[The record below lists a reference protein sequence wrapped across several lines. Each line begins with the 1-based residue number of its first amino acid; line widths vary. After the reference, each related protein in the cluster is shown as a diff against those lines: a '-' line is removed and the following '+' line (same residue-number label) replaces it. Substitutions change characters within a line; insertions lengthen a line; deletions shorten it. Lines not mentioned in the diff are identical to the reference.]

1 MASAAVLLALAVAG
15 TLAASAQAATY
26 TVGTREDLT
35 GICEVPT
42 SGTCSLRQLI
52 TYENNLL
59 ETPNPPDTIDV
70 PAPEGEA
77 FYDLSGRPL
86 TIFKSVSITGAG
98 ARKVSIE
105 QESESE
111 TASRVFLVEPD
122 PRNKIVPTVTISGVS
137 MVFGRANASNDYYGG
152 DIRNE
157 ATLTLSED
165 DITNGTAEEGS
176 GAGISNDGG
185 TLTVTHSL
193 VADNYST
200 NLPDGAGGDSGGIQN
215 VGPNPVTE
223 APGKLTVVDSTIADN
238 SAALG
243 GGIFSW
249 GDTANTTSIVD
260 STIADNDGGTRGSE
274 GGGLLASEGTIS
286 VENSIVADNT
296 VEDPLTSERLPS
308 NCGDSGISSLGHNLQ
323 SGADCAFAD
332 TGDVKDVEPG
342 FLSDGLQDNG
352 GNTNTFALEATSPAV
367 DAIASGAAGCSA
379 TDQRG
384 IARPQGSGCDI
395 GAYELFQP
403 VEGQQFSEVVGAAAP
418 RTGTTPT
425 INWGDGTA
433 PSSGKVEANTGQL
446 TGTHTYAN
454 EGIYDGSFT
463 YTNSDGSPETR
474 PFDVKVQDAPLT
486 AVTGVPV
493 SATAGVAV
501 KAKVATFTHASPAG
515 AASDYTATIAWG
527 DGTASTTG
535 TVSAAAGGGFE
546 VTGSHAYAAAGTYT
560 TSVTIDD
567 VGGAKASATSSANVV
582 GPPIVSNEKALS
594 VTETTAKVGVTINP
608 NGAAT
613 TYVVEYGP
621 TTSYGQKTTPVEI
634 GATPGPQSLTQ
645 TLTKLEPGKT
655 YHFDVVATNSAA
667 PKGVGGGDQSFTTE
681 PDAPLSATGKSVSG
695 MAGTKLS
702 ATVATFTDAD
712 PKGVVS
718 EYTAS
723 IDWGDGTASAAGTVS
738 AAAGG
743 GFEVKGSHTYAAPG
757 QYTIGVTIND
767 VGGAKA
773 TATSS
778 ADIVGPPAVSSVNI
792 LSVTE
797 TTAKIGFS
805 IDPDG
810 ADTTY
815 TIEYGP
821 TTSYGQKT
829 APVDIGAAPVPQSLT
844 QTLTGLEPG
853 KTYHFHVLATNSAGP
868 GGVSSADQPFTT
880 VQPSPPTGQTNPPTV
895 PPGPSTN
902 SPNPPAPA
910 GPEPKSGVLGFQAT
924 QAALPPPVLGKTV
937 NVTLVSG
944 IVYVELPP
952 GATLTSAASASP
964 FASFALGVQA
974 VEALTKGR
982 AFVPLTE
989 ARQIPVG
996 SILETTHGVVGIT
1009 TATTASPKGKLQSGN
1024 FGAGIFKLLQG
1035 RRQKGLTELNIIDN
1049 HSASQVCTTVGKTGK
1064 GKAYA
1069 AKLSSKTLGRV
1080 NASGHGHFAV
1090 RGQYSAATV
1099 RGTVWNVGNR
1109 CEGTFTHVT
1118 RGVVS
1123 VRDFVRR
1130 KTITLFTGESYLARG
1145 PVKR

>member
-1 MASAAVLLALAVAG
+1 VLLAFAAAA
-15 TLAASAQAATY
+15 LAASAEAATY

-35 GICEVPT
+35 GTCEVPT

-52 TYENNLL
+52 AYENNLL

-70 PAPEGEA
+70 PAPEGVA
-77 FYDLSGRPL
+77 YYDLVSGPL
-86 TIFKSVSITGAG
+86 TIYKSVSIVGAG
-98 ARKVSIE
+98 ARRVNID

-122 PRNKIVPTVTISGVS
+122 PRNKVVPTVTIAGVS
-137 MVFGRANASNDYYGG
+137 MVFGHANASNGYYGG

-165 DITNGTAEEGS
+165 AITNGTAEEGS

-185 TLTVTHSL
+185 TLTLTHSL
-193 VADNYST
+193 VANNYST
-200 NLPDGAGGDSGGIQN
+200 DLPDGAGGDSGGIQN
-215 VGPNPVTE
+215 VGPNPVTGT
-223 APGKLTVVDSTIADN
+223 AGKLTVVDSTIAGN

-249 GDTANTTSIVD
+249 CSGTEGACSSNGTSNTTTVTN
-260 STIADNDGGTRGSE
+260 STIADNDGGTRSSE
-274 GGGLLASEGTIS
+274 GGGLLAGEGTIS
-286 VENSIVADNT
+286 VESSIVADNT
-296 VEDPLTSERLPS
+296 VEDPLSDERVPS
-308 NCGDSGISSLGHNLQ
+308 NCGDSSISSLGHNLQ
-323 SGADCAFAD
+323 SGADCAFAA
-332 TGDVKDVEPG
+332 TGDLKDVEPG

-352 GNTNTFALEATSPAV
+352 GDTDTFALEAASPAV
-367 DAIASGAAGCSA
+367 DAIPSGAPGCGA

-384 IARPQGSGCDI
+384 IARPQGTGCDI

-403 VEGQQFSEVVGAAAP
+403 VEGQQFSEVVGAAGGA
-418 RTGTTPT
+418 TPT
-425 INWGDGTA
+425 IDWGDGTS
-433 PSSGKVEANTGQL
+433 PSSGKVEPITGQI

-454 EGIYDGSFT
+454 EGIYHASFT

-515 AASDYTATIAWG
+515 AASDYTATINWG
-527 DGTASTTG
+527 DGTSSAAG

-546 VTGSHAYAAAGTYT
+546 VTGSHTYAAAGQYT
-560 TSVTIDD
+560 TSVTIND

-594 VTETTAKVGVTINP
+594 VTETTAKVGFTINP

-621 TTSYGQKTTPVEI
+621 TTSYGKKTTPVEI
-634 GATPGPQSLTQ
+634 GATPGPQALTQ
-645 TLTKLEPGKT
+645 TLTGLEPGKT

-667 PKGVGGGDQSFTTE
+667 PKGVSGGDQSFTTE
-681 PDAPLSATGKSVSG
+681 SNAPLNATGKSVSG
-695 MAGTKLS
+695 TAGVKLS

-712 PKGVVS
+712 PNGVAS
-718 EYTAS
+718 DYMAS
-723 IDWGDGTASAAGTVS
+723 IDWGDGTASTAGTVS

-743 GFEVKGSHTYAAPG
+743 GFEVTGSHTYAAAG
-757 QYTIGVTIND
+757 QYTTSVTIND

-773 TATSS
+773 SATGS
-778 ADIVGPPAVSSVNI
+778 ANIIGLPAVSNVTV

-797 TTAKIGFS
+797 TTAKVGFA

-829 APVDIGAAPVPQSLT
+829 APVDIGATPGPQSLT

-880 VQPSPPTGQTNPPTV
+880 VQPSPPTGQTNPPTGL
-895 PPGPSTN
+895 PAPSTN
-902 SPNPPAPA
+902 NPNPTAPA
-910 GPEPKSGVLGFQAT
+910 GLEPKSGVLGFQAT
-924 QAALPPPVLGKTV
+924 RAALPLPVLGKTV

-944 IVYVELPP
+944 VVYIELPP
-952 GATLTSAASASP
+952 GAALASAASVSP
-964 FASFALGVQA
+964 FAPFALGAQA
-974 VEALTKGR
+974 FAALTKGR
-982 AFVPLTE
+982 GFVPLTE

-1009 TATTASPKGKLQSGN
+1009 TAMTASPKGKLQSGD

-1035 RRQKGLTELNIIDN
+1035 RRQKGLTEMDIIDN
-1049 HSASQVCTTVGKTGK
+1049 HSASQVCATVGKR
-1064 GKAYA
+1064 GKALA

-1099 RGTVWNVGNR
+1099 RGTVWNVSNR
-1109 CEGTFTHVT
+1109 CEGTLTHVV

-1145 PVKR
+1145 PVKRG

>member
-1 MASAAVLLALAVAG
+1 MIVSVAVLLALAAAAM
-15 TLAASAQAATY
+15 LAASAQAATY
-26 TVGTREDLT
+26 KVGTLEDLT
-35 GICEVPT
+35 GTCQEPA

-52 TYENNLL
+52 SYENSLL
-59 ETPNPPDTIDV
+59 ETPSPPDTIDV

-77 FYDLSGRPL
+77 FYDLVNGPL
-86 TIFKSVSITGAG
+86 TIFKSVSIVGAG
-98 ARKVSIE
+98 ARKVNID

-137 MVFGRANASNDYYGG
+137 MVFGRANASNGYYGG

-157 ATLTLSED
+157 ATLTLNED
-165 DITNGTAEEGS
+165 DITDGTAEEGS

-200 NLPDGAGGDSGGIQN
+200 NQPDGAGGDSGGVQN

-249 GDTANTTSIVD
+249 GDTANTTSIVN
-260 STIADNDGGTRGSE
+260 STIADNDGGTRSSE

-296 VEDPLTSERLPS
+296 VENPLTSELEPS

-323 SGADCAFAD
+323 SGADCAFAA
-332 TGDVKDVEPG
+332 TGDLKDVEPG

-384 IARPQGSGCDI
+384 ISRPQGSGCDI

-403 VEGQQFSEVVGAAAP
+403 IEGQQFSEVVGAAAP
-418 RTGTTPT
+418 RKGTTPT
-425 INWGDGTA
+425 IDWGDGTT
-433 PSSGKVEANTGQL
+433 PSSGKVEADTGQL

-474 PFDVKVQDAPLT
+474 PFDVKVQDAPIT
-486 AVTGVPV
+486 ATGVPA

-501 KAKVATFTHASPAG
+501 KAKVATFTHANPAG
-515 AASDYTATIAWG
+515 AASDYTATITWG
-527 DGTASTTG
+527 DGSSSTTG

-546 VTGSHAYAAAGTYT
+546 VTGSHTYATAGRYT
-560 TSVTIDD
+560 TSVAIND
-567 VGGAKASATSSANVV
+567 VGGAKATATSSANVV
-582 GPPIVSNEKALS
+582 GPPIVSNENVVS
-594 VTETTAKVGVTINP
+594 VTETTAKVGFTINP
-608 NGAAT
+608 NGAET
-613 TYVVEYGP
+613 TYTIEYGP
-621 TTSYGQKTTPVEI
+621 STSYGKKTTPVKI
-634 GATPGPQSLTQ
+634 GAAPGPQALTQ
-645 TLTKLEPGKT
+645 TLTGLEPGET

-695 MAGTKLS
+695 TAGTQLS

-723 IDWGDGTASAAGTVS
+723 ISWGDGSPSTAGTISAATS
-738 AAAGG
+738 G
-743 GFEVKGSHTYAAPG
+743 GFEVKGSHTYTTPG
-757 QYTIGVTIND
+757 QYTTTVTIDD

-778 ADIVGPPAVSSVNI
+778 ADIAGPPTVSNVNV

-797 TTAKIGFS
+797 MTAKIGFT
-805 IDPDG
+805 IDPNG
-810 ADTTY
+810 AETTY

-829 APVDIGAAPVPQSLT
+829 APVDIGAAPGPQALT

-853 KTYHFHVLATNSAGP
+853 ETYHFHVLATNAAGP
-868 GGVSSADQPFTT
+868 GGVSSADQPFITA
-880 VQPSPPTGQTNPPTV
+880 QPSSPTGQTNPPTG
-895 PPGPSTN
+895 PPGPSTGN
-902 SPNPPAPA
+902 PNPPAPA
-910 GPEPKSGVLGFQAT
+910 SPEPKSGVLGFQAT
-924 QAALPPPVLGKTV
+924 LAALPLPVLGKTV
-937 NVTLVSG
+937 NVTPVSG
-944 IVYVELPP
+944 VVYIELPP
-952 GATLTSAASASP
+952 GATLASAASVSPFSP
-964 FASFALGVQA
+964 FALGAQA
-974 VEALTKGR
+974 VEALTKGQG
-982 AFVPLTE
+982 FIPLTE

-996 SILETTHGVVGIT
+996 SILETTGGVVGIT
-1009 TATTASPKGKLQSGN
+1009 TATTASRKGKLQTGD
-1024 FGAGIFKLLQG
+1024 FGAGIFKLLQN
-1035 RRQKGLTELNIIDN
+1035 RKQRGLTNLDLIDN
-1049 HSASQVCTTVGKTGK
+1049 HSAHQVCASIGK
-1064 GKAYA
+1064 KARTA
-1069 AKLSSKTLGRV
+1069 ATHLSSKVLGRL
-1080 NASGHGHFAV
+1080 NASGHGHFTV
-1090 RGQYSAATV
+1090 QGRYSAATV
-1099 RGTVWNVGNR
+1099 RGTVWSVGDR
-1109 CEGTFTHVT
+1109 CEGTLTKVT
-1118 RGVVS
+1118 RGVVA
-1123 VRDFVRR
+1123 VRDFRRR
-1130 KTITLFTGESYLARG
+1130 KTITLFTGQSYLARAPG
-1145 PVKR
+1145 YK